1 MQQQNQSTSF
11 ELLSIDPLYDSE
23 GWRYVEVAVNG
34 VRALPFAFHK
44 TVASQFP
51 TEDSLMAYLC
61 RQAKTMIERYGDA
74 RNPKIPDA
82 REGRVN

>member
-1 MQQQNQSTSF
+1 MRQSSQQQQF

-44 TVASQFP
+44 TVEDQFP
-51 TEDSLMAYLC
+51 NEDALMSYLF
-61 RQAKTMIERYGDA
+61 RQGKAMIERYGDA
-74 RNPKIPDA
+74 RNSNIPVGGEP
-82 REGRVN
+82 RIN